1 MTFGGKLRH
10 VRLLR
15 GLTQAELAEKIDTS
29 NVTISLY
36 ERGLR
41 DPSFANLRRLAIS
54 LNVTADY
61 LLGIEKETQL

>member
-1 MTFGGKLRH
+1 MTFGEKLRH
-10 VRLLR
+10 VRRMR
-15 GLTQAELAEKIDTS
+15 GLTQAELAEKTDTS

-41 DPSFANLRRLAIS
+41 DPSFANLRRLAKS

-61 LLGIEKETQL
+61 LLGIEKETK